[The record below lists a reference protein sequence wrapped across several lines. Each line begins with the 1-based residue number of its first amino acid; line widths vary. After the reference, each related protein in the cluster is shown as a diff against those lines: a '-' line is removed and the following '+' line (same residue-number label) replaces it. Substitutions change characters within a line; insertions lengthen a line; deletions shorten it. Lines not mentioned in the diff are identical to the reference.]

1 MHRGRRYADH
11 AQAVGHHGGNEGGGV
26 LRGCGDQVVG
36 GAVHAGIDQRGGDLR
51 RRQLPQAGGHSR
63 FKNRQQL
70 LLDRVALGIAAL
82 VMMVMGEDH
91 IVHGVRAHVDFDV
104 GADPR
109 AQACHAIRGRVLL
122 HGLVDVLDEAPGI
135 ALRQCLQDLAARGE
149 IGIEGALGHVGCGHD
164 VTDGGGLH
172 AQRQAQRLRGV
183 PQFFPPG

>member
-1 MHRGRRYADH
+1 
-11 AQAVGHHGGNEGGGV
+11 
-26 LRGCGDQVVG
+26 
-36 GAVHAGIDQRGGDLR
+36 
-51 RRQLPQAGGHSR
+51 
-63 FKNRQQL
+63 
-70 LLDRVALGIAAL
+70 
-82 VMMVMGEDH
+82 MGEDH

-172 AQRQAQRLRGV
+172 ALRQEQRLRGV
-183 PQFFPPG
+183 HQFFQPGFGGLGARPGGSGGLHRGWVRVCRRPF